1 MKRMKSFLGQKKNTQ
16 DSKTTPKTTI
26 SWRQRS
32 WVTKIH
38 FFHEKWIL
46 AKGDPF
52 LRDGE
57 LKCDPD
63 NPKGCVVYVTKTQR
77 IGESNKLGHGWV
89 ITWQHRYF
97 FARTDDRLHVGF
109 GGISLGAFVCDI
121 CFIRASR
128 FSTCCFRGMVE
139 EMVTYV
145 QTMNRFFTNSIWKHV
160 HIFIYIPGTPN
171 NHFLYKD
178 LESSKLKQP
187 FINGCLG
194 LIKWYLPGTLKPTQ
208 FWI

>member
-128 FSTCCFRGMVE
+128 FSTCCFGGMVE

-171 NHFLYKD
+171 NHL
-178 LESSKLKQP
+178 
-187 FINGCLG
+187 
-194 LIKWYLPGTLKPTQ
+194 
-208 FWI
+208 